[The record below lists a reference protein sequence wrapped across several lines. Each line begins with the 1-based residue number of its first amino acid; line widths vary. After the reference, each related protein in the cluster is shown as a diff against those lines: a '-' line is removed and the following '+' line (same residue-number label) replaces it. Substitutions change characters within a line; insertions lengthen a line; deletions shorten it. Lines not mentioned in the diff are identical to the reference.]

1 MANLDKFLNKAG
13 VSTLWGQIAAEVAK
27 VDAKAGKNA
36 EDIKNLPHCDM
47 GSTALVIST
56 GEVYMVD
63 SKGEWHKL

>member
-1 MANLDKFLNKAG
+1 
-13 VSTLWGQIAAEVAK
+13 
-27 VDAKAGKNA
+27 
-36 EDIKNLPHCDM
+36 M

>member
-1 MANLDKFLNKAG
+1 MHKLISHDGNPAYGLQEY
-13 VSTLWGQIAAEVAK
+13 V
-27 VDAKAGKNA
+27 VDSA

-56 GEVYMVD
+56 GEVYMAD